1 MLRLFSYSSVVMGIF
16 MHFPFYFKEYIFKFT
31 QDLIQIEMPWGSSV
45 LTWLFNVAKSSYS
58 SMACSIKLSLGTDHL
73 FVTNDQVLTAN
84 SN

>member
-1 MLRLFSYSSVVMGIF
+1 
-16 MHFPFYFKEYIFKFT
+16 
-31 QDLIQIEMPWGSSV
+31 

-73 FVTNDQVLTAN
+73 FVTNDQVLTAD